1 MAISTQ
7 YIKETISLMA
17 LGSGVWKYFEIS
29 CMEDLKE
36 AYKNFDEKIAFGG
49 DIELQYIDGCLSGYS
64 CECFSDV
71 LEMVEEYN
79 IDIDI
84 VKDSLNAV
92 GNIEEAKR
100 ILDNESYGY
109 YYGRNELDVFENYL
123 YETDFFYDIPE
134 RIQCYIDIEKVKR
147 DFYFIDIYSTDVFEK
162 YLFIFG

>member
-1 MAISTQ
+1 MNKTCILN
-7 YIKETISLMA
+7 ETISLMA
-17 LGSGVWKYFEIS
+17 LGSGLWEYYNIS

-36 AYKNFDEKIAFGG
+36 AYKEFDNKVAWGG

-64 CECFSDV
+64 CSVFEDV

-79 IDIDI
+79 VDIDVI
-84 VKDSLNAV
+84 KDILNATN
-92 GNIEEAKR
+92 NIEETKR
-100 ILDNESYGY
+100 ILDNECYGY

-134 RIQCYIDIEKVKR
+134 RIQCYIDIEKVRR

-162 YLFIFG
+162 YLFIFE

>member
-1 MAISTQ
+1 MNKTCILN
-7 YIKETISLMA
+7 ETISLMA
-17 LGSGVWKYFEIS
+17 LGSGLWEYYNIS

-36 AYKNFDEKIAFGG
+36 AYKEFDNKVAWGG

-64 CECFSDV
+64 CSVFEDV

-79 IDIDI
+79 VDIDVI
-84 VKDSLNAV
+84 KDILNATN
-92 GNIEEAKR
+92 NIEETKR
-100 ILDNESYGY
+100 ILDNECYGY

-134 RIQCYIDIEKVKR
+134 RIQCYIDIEKVRR

>member
-1 MAISTQ
+1 MNKTCVLN
-7 YIKETISLMA
+7 ETVSLMA
-17 LGSGVWKYFEIS
+17 LGSGIWEYYNIT
-29 CMEDLKE
+29 CNDDLKE
-36 AYKNFDEKIAFGG
+36 AYRDFDERIAHDT

-64 CECFSDV
+64 CSVFEEV
-71 LEMVEEYN
+71 LEMLEEYN
-79 IDIDI
+79 EDIDTI
-84 VKDSLNAV
+84 KDILNATN
-92 GNIEEAKR
+92 NIEETKR
-100 ILDNESYGY
+100 ILDNECYGY

>member
-1 MAISTQ
+1 MNKTCILN
-7 YIKETISLMA
+7 ETISLMA
-17 LGSGVWKYFEIS
+17 LGSGLWEYYNIS

-36 AYKNFDEKIAFGG
+36 AYKEFDNKVAWGG

-64 CECFSDV
+64 CSVFEDV

-79 IDIDI
+79 IDVDI
-84 VKDSLNAV
+84 IKDILNAT

-100 ILDNESYGY
+100 IIENESYGY

-123 YETDFFYDIPE
+123 YETDFFYNIPE
-134 RIQCYIDIEKVKR
+134 HIHHYIDIEKVRR
-147 DFYFIDIYSTDVFEK
+147 DYYFIDIYSTDVFEQ

>member
-1 MAISTQ
+1 MNSKT
-7 YIKETISLMA
+7 YFLNETVSLMA
-17 LGSGVWKYFEIS
+17 LGSGVWEYFNIT

-84 VKDSLNAV
+84 VKDILNAV